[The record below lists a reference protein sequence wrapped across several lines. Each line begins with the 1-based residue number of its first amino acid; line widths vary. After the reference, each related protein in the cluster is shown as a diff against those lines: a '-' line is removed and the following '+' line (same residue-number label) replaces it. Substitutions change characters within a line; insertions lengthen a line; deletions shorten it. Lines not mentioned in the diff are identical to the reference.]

1 MNELKNNIF
10 FVCTLIESIARKT
23 KNHRKIV
30 VQKLGLNGIKHHLQY
45 ADINHCLP
53 LEQVTDEVINAYM
66 IPTGNFDTISQCKYK
81 TPTVTSIGRLYQRLI
96 LDVHQNNESWEKT
109 INDVFSSFLSDEISN
124 FNSSVYYSSPDY
136 LKHSFLE
143 DELLA

>member
-45 ADINHCLP
+45 ADVNHCLP
-53 LEQVTDEVINAYM
+53 LEQVTDEVINAYK
-66 IPTGNFDTISQCKYK
+66 IPNGHFDTISQCKYK
-81 TPTVTSIGRLYQRLI
+81 IPSVTSIGKLYQRLI
-96 LDVHQNNESWEKT
+96 FDVHEDSESWEET
-109 INDVFSSFLSDEISN
+109 IKDVFSSSLSDEISN

-143 DELLA
+143 GKLLV